1 MPAVAA
7 DQHKDAPE
15 AIAHPCACDLVHAS
29 FEWRIKNTGLE
40 LLIPTRATLLANL
53 AGPLDADTVAIN
65 QMADEL
71 FTERPVIRSR
81 SNTQGSLARPATR
94 SS

>member
-15 AIAHPCACDLVHAS
+15 AIAHPGAGDLVHAS
-29 FEWRIKNTGLE
+29 FERRIKNTGLE

-71 FTERPVIRSR
+71 FTLRRPQSFFSERP
-81 SNTQGSLARPATR
+81 AA
-94 SS
+94 